1 MDGVLDL
8 AWGVG
13 VGWGIESIPVYKK
26 PAKAVL
32 NIAHGKPPPEQLR
45 LTGRKGIK
53 MFYLTTHYHKSKWE
67 SNNKY
72 AGEGGGGGGGEICS
86 FQ

>member
-32 NIAHGKPPPEQLR
+32 NIAHGKPPSRTASSYRR
-45 LTGRKGIK
+45 LLYLPGRKGIK
-53 MFYLTTHYHKSKWE
+53 MFYLTAHYHK
-67 SNNKY
+67 
-72 AGEGGGGGGGEICS
+72 CR
-86 FQ
+86 